1 MLMDVPTLRPAL
13 FRLPD
18 DPIGTQVLIPGFK
31 SAISVKGAFGWFTAG
46 WIARLAPGLAEYL
59 NRDDTQPIQF
69 VVSPVFF
76 VSEKK
81 AVEEAFHMSTE
92 EAIQRVRYVFVD
104 GRVEA
109 SALGRHAL
117 DCLSWM
123 VATNLLELKIA
134 VPKADSNYHPKMWL
148 FDDGTE
154 QMLARGSGNATGRGI
169 SAGVEHL
176 DVDITWQED
185 SKKRVE
191 EGVAIL
197 EDWFNG
203 QSVGIDC
210 VVNLP
215 EAIEQ
220 DIIEIAPDTAPSQED
235 YLQAAKEDDN
245 PQWAVDISERLRKRF
260 SPPEPK
266 LSRLAIPKDIEW
278 QSGIY
283 EYQSEAVRA
292 WESGSDPER
301 GIISMA
307 TGAGKTI
314 TALICA
320 TRAQDRLANQPFLI
334 VISAPSIPIITQWV
348 KEVKRFE
355 VKAIALSLEPDI
367 ALSLTSIF
375 RGLSAGGTYVLIVSN
390 KRLCSAEFRSTLIQK
405 LNPEIRTMF
414 IADEAHTLGA
424 KGFVENKPEFFEKR
438 LALSATPERQYD
450 PDGTEEVFTY
460 FGYPVYDYGL
470 DKAIGFCLSPYNYHV
485 HLTILG
491 GDELFEYM
499 ELTRKIGKYIATTNA
514 PVIRKIDDE
523 TLTGLLIKR
532 RSIIE
537 TAVAKADFL
546 KKLLKHR
553 GPRSLQHVLIYT
565 SAKNPKQFENIAI
578 VLSEL
583 DIRWAPVTQE
593 TTAKPKL
600 LDETLRAFEGGGFQ
614 VLLAKKV
621 LDEGVDIPAIREA
634 FLMASSMV
642 EREWIQRRG
651 RVLRLH
657 PGKDQAVVHDCL
669 ALPPAYVG
677 GYEYTQATRKILVTE
692 LQRALS
698 FAQYASNASGPE
710 GIFERLKSIR
720 NYYWNDNGSSV
731 SLQQYIEYSIDPTTP
746 TGRL

>member
-1 MLMDVPTLRPAL
+1 MLINEPTLRPAL

-18 DPIGTQVLIPGFK
+18 DPIGPKVLTPGFR
-31 SAISVKGAFGWFTAG
+31 SATSVKGAFGWFNAT
-46 WIARLAPGLAEYL
+46 WISKVAPGLAEYL
-59 NRDDTQPIQF
+59 NRQDTNPIHF

-76 VSEKK
+76 APEKNALENVYSMSE
-81 AVEEAFHMSTE
+81 EEAT
-92 EAIQRVRYVFVD
+92 QKVRDVFVD

-109 SALGRHAL
+109 TALGRHAL
-117 DCLSWM
+117 DCLAWM
-123 VATNLLELKIA
+123 VATDLLQLKIA
-134 VPKADSNYHPKMWL
+134 VPRTDSNYHPKMWL
-148 FDDGTE
+148 FDDGSH
-154 QMLARGSGNATGRGI
+154 QMLARGSGNATGQGVDT
-169 SAGVEHL
+169 GVEHL

-203 QSVGIDC
+203 RSIGIDR

-215 EAIEQ
+215 EALEK
-220 DIIEIAPDTAPSQED
+220 DIIKTAPDMAPDQSD
-235 YLQAAKEDDN
+235 YLKAAKEDNN
-245 PQWAVDISERLRKRF
+245 PAWAIDVAERLRKRF
-260 SPPEPK
+260 STPEPK
-266 LSRLAIPKDIEW
+266 LPRLTIPKDIEW

-283 EYQSEAVRA
+283 EYQSEAVKA
-292 WESGSDPER
+292 WESEPNPER

-320 TRAQDRLANQPFLI
+320 TRVQDRLSGQPFLI

-348 KEVKRFE
+348 KEVKRFGI
-355 VKAIALSLEPDI
+355 KAIAPSIESNI
-367 ALSLTSIF
+367 ASSLTNVF
-375 RGLSAGGTYVLIVSN
+375 RGLSVGGTYVLIVSN
-390 KRLCSAEFRSTLIQK
+390 KTLCSPKFQTTLVQK
-405 LNPEIRTMF
+405 IDPTIRTMF
-414 IADEAHTLGA
+414 IGDEAHTLGA
-424 KGFVENKPEFFEKR
+424 KGFVANKPQFFEKR

-460 FGYPVYDYGL
+460 FGYPVYEYGL
-470 DKAIGFCLSPYNYHV
+470 DRAIGFCLTPYNYYV
-485 HLTILG
+485 HWTTLG
-491 GDELFEYM
+491 GSELYEYI
-499 ELTRKIGKYIATTNA
+499 ELTRKIGKYIAAINA
-514 PVIRKIDDE
+514 PIAGEIDDE

-546 KKLLKHR
+546 KKLLEHR
-553 GPRSLQHVLIYT
+553 GPRSLQHALIYT
-565 SAKNPKQFENIAI
+565 SAKNPEQFENIAK
-578 VLSEL
+578 VLSKL
-583 DIRWAPVTQE
+583 NIRWAPVTQE

-600 LDETLRAFEGGGFQ
+600 LGEILRAFEGGGYQ
-614 VLLAKKV
+614 ALLAKKV

-657 PGKDQAVVHDCL
+657 PGKDFAVVHDCF
-669 ALPPAYVG
+669 ALPPTHIR

-698 FAQYASNASGPE
+698 FAQYAENAFGPE
-710 GIFERLKSIR
+710 GIFEKLKDIR
-720 NYYWNDNGSSV
+720 NHYWNQNRMSISS
-731 SLQQYIEYSIDPTTP
+731 QQYTEHQIDPTTP